1 MKRTCTIRVPNDK
14 RVLPLQTAPEW
25 TSVAPVEK
33 SSGHWSNRLV
43 TMKQQ
48 LDVEPYHSQW
58 PNFKEYTN
66 KYERVFTSSAYGTN
80 KSRVACYVPVSRSYF
95 KLWEILCD
103 FGLIDEASLH
113 QPIQTAHLAEGP
125 GGFVEAMC
133 NYRRSHNVDNTC
145 NDDVYFG
152 MTLIDEH
159 NADVPDWSKAHKL
172 MTTFPQIKLHRGR
185 DDTGDLYKVENIHAL
200 VEDAGKQSCDL
211 VTGDGGIDYSHD
223 YAKQEELSQRL
234 LVAQVYA
241 GLLLVKPTKHFV
253 CKLFDTNARFTQE
266 VLWLLSVVFDVVHLV
281 KPLTSRVAN
290 SERYVVACGYRG
302 CAQEVEKYVRDL
314 LHQWHPK
321 QHIHSILKTSLPPV
335 FIQALYRYNEWH
347 SSQQC
352 KSLHKCYRLID
363 DFLKQKSL
371 KHNKRST
378 ADKHRNKFDKHINRP
393 CNSDVYF
400 VLTDIKKQQESF
412 ARLWC
417 TKYGVEFH

>member
-1 MKRTCTIRVPNDK
+1 MKKTCTIRVPDDK
-14 RVLPLQTAPEW
+14 RDLPLHIPPDW
-25 TSVAPVEK
+25 TSVEPDEQL
-33 SSGHWSNRLV
+33 SGHWSKRLV

-58 PNFKEYTN
+58 QHFKEYTN
-66 KYERVFTSSAYGTN
+66 KYERVFTSSTHGTHN
-80 KSRVACYVPVSRSYF
+80 SHVACYVPVSRSYF

-103 FGLIDEASLH
+103 FDLFDEESMC
-113 QPIQTAHLAEGP
+113 QPIQTAHMAEGP

-133 NYRRSHNVDNTC
+133 NYRRSRDVGDTC
-145 NDDVYFG
+145 NNDVYFG

-159 NADVPDWSKAHKL
+159 NTEVPDWNKAHKL
-172 MTTFPQIKLHRGR
+172 MKTFPQIRLHRGS

-200 VEDAGKQSCDL
+200 VQDAGKHSCDL

-253 CKLFDTNARFTQE
+253 CKLFDTNARFTHE
-266 VLWLLSVVFDVVHLV
+266 ILWLLSVVFDVVHIV

-302 CAQEVEKYVRDL
+302 CAQEVENYVRDL

-321 QHIHSILKTSLPPV
+321 QHIRSILKMSLPSV

-352 KSLHKCYRLID
+352 KSLQKCYMLID
-363 DFLKQKSL
+363 DFMEYKSL
-371 KHNKRST
+371 KHHKRSIPK
-378 ADKHRNKFDKHINRP
+378 KHRNRP
-393 CNSDVYF
+393 CKNNTPI
-400 VLTDIKKQQESF
+400 VLTDIKKQQDTF
-412 ARLWC
+412 ARAWC
-417 TKYGVEFH
+417 TKYGVDFHRTF